1 MTGSGRRVG
10 LIGVGNMGG
19 RIGRR
24 LHETGVEIVGHHPDP
39 EKVRRW
45 GLEPVDSVRALT
57 ACVDVVL
64 LCLPDSPVVEAVVT
78 GEDGVLAAAREGQVI
93 VDATSALPQS
103 TRALA
108 AAAAERGVGYVDAPV
123 SGGARSA
130 PEGRLTV
137 MVGGEPDTVAGL
149 RWLFDAIASSVHV
162 MGPVGSGHLTKIL
175 NNFLNAV
182 SLAATSE
189 VMVAGRAAGLD
200 VHALLQVLSV
210 SSGRNYAVETRF
222 PSIIEG
228 DYLEGG
234 ITVDLMIKDVVS
246 YLDQIAR
253 QHGVS
258 LAGSGVLSAF
268 RMASALGYG
277 DQINNRVVDALGD
290 AAGGVRLH
298 TRP

>member
-1 MTGSGRRVG
+1 MPGRRIG

-19 RIGRR
+19 RIGKR
-24 LHETGVEIVGHHPDP
+24 LRDTGADIIGYHSDP

-45 GLEPVDSVRALT
+45 ELEPAGSIAELT
-57 ACVDVVL
+57 AAVDVLL
-64 LCLPDSPVVEAVVT
+64 LCLPNSPVVEQVVA
-78 GEDGVLAAAREGQVI
+78 EVLPHTRPGQVI

-108 AAAAERGVGYVDAPV
+108 GQAAERGVGYVDCPV

-130 PEGRLTV
+130 PTGKLTL
-137 MVGGEPDTVAGL
+137 MIGGEPEVVEGL
-149 RWLFDAIASSVHV
+149 RWLFDAIAASVHV

-189 VMVAGRAAGLD
+189 VMVAGKKAGLD
-200 VHALLQVLSV
+200 VHALLGVLAV

-222 PSIIEG
+222 PSIIDG

-253 QHGVS
+253 DGGVS
-258 LAGSGVLSAF
+258 PAGPGVLSAF
-268 RMASALGYG
+268 RLAAALGYG
-277 DQINNRVVDALGD
+277 DQINNRVVDAIGD
-290 AAGGVRLH
+290 AVGGVRLH
-298 TRP
+298 GEN